1 MARAVPVEIEVA
13 RAAYLAALNRWL
25 ADPYR
30 REINSRSRAELAGA
44 SRLLRATLRNA
55 GVGSDGRMPPAPPG

>member
-1 MARAVPVEIEVA
+1 MAVPLELEVA
-13 RAAYLAALNRWL
+13 RRAYLAALNRWL

-44 SRLLRATLRNA
+44 SRLLRSTLRNA